1 MLEVRGHQ
9 IETVAIVD
17 DDPASRTSLA
27 MCIDASPVSSF
38 LVDGPLAGLEVAYQ
52 LIQSEAQGCI
62 CDHQLQAK
70 GPYAQF
76 SGAELAAWNNQH
88 DLPSILCTQYF
99 GSDAQMP
106 LIRAYLKYL
115 PVLCRPEQLEDPE
128 DIVEAFEAC
137 ASELTGSFSPERR
150 SWRTQVV
157 VEEVDDGDRTVNVS
171 LPAWQVDNPVR
182 VRIDDVPV
190 NLRETLQIGY
200 RTFVRA
206 NIGATQPELL
216 YIDWQTE

>member
-1 MLEVRGHQ
+1 MLEVGGHQ
-9 IETVAIVD
+9 IQTVAIVD
-17 DDPASRTSLA
+17 DDIASRTSLA
-27 MCIDASPVSSF
+27 MCVEASPVSSF
-38 LVDGPLAGLEVAYQ
+38 LVEGPLAELEAAYR
-52 LIQSEAQGCI
+52 LIQSQAQGCI

-70 GPYAQF
+70 GPYADF

-88 DLPSILCTQYF
+88 ALPSILCTRYF

-106 LIRAYLKYL
+106 LIRAHLKYL
-115 PVLCRPEQLEDPE
+115 PVLCTPEQLEEPE
-128 DIVEAFEAC
+128 DIMEAFELC
-137 ASELTGSFSPERR
+137 ASELDGSFSPARR

-157 VEEVDDGDRTVNVS
+157 VEALDRKDRTVSFS

-190 NLRETLQIGY
+190 NLHGKLKIGHRE
-200 RTFVRA
+200 FVRA
-206 NIGATQPELL
+206 NIGATQPEFL

>member
-1 MLEVRGHQ
+1 MLEVGGHQ
-9 IETVAIVD
+9 IQTVAIVD
-17 DDPASRTSLA
+17 DDPASRRSLA
-27 MCIDASPVSSF
+27 MCVEASPLSPF
-38 LVDGPLAGLEVAYQ
+38 LVQGPLAELEDAYR

-62 CDHQLQAK
+62 CDHQLQTK
-70 GPYAQF
+70 GPYAHF
-76 SGAELAAWNNQH
+76 HGAALAAWNNQH
-88 DLPSILCTQYF
+88 ALPSILCTRYF

-106 LIRAYLKYL
+106 LIRAYLKDL
-115 PVLCRPEQLEDPE
+115 PVLCTPEQLEEPE

-137 ASELTGSFSPERR
+137 ASELNGSVSPARR

-157 VEEVDDGDRTVNVS
+157 VEALDRMDRTVSVS
-171 LPAWQVDNPVR
+171 LPAWQVDDPVR

-190 NLRETLQIGY
+190 NLRDKMKVGY
-200 RTFVRA
+200 REFARA